1 MIHEVILLLYFRKK
15 QTTFFIAILAIFVA
29 IISIIIVIYT
39 NLSFDLALTLTAIL
53 LLISYFTFKYLIF
66 YFNYYTFHYRKELLI
81 SKKRPPYVLQAFNN
95 DDFYDRLKSLGL
107 SIYQRTNDID
117 VFYSISKNKKN
128 LLSKLG
134 QLNVFFILK
143 AGINYH
149 TKQIDY
155 YLELI
160 QSDKKLKKIYNTYT
174 LTLFKVGDT
183 LDKLDKD
190 QINDIF
196 FERQG
201 RMNVTSIN
209 VFLALKSKQLVFLHS
224 DDYSPTQYYLNHVD
238 FIKNVFNV

>member
-1 MIHEVILLLYFRKK
+1 M
-15 QTTFFIAILAIFVA
+15 
-29 IISIIIVIYT
+29 S
-39 NLSFDLALTLTAIL
+39 
-53 LLISYFTFKYLIF
+53 
-66 YFNYYTFHYRKELLI
+66 
-81 SKKRPPYVLQAFNN
+81 
-95 DDFYDRLKSLGL
+95 
-107 SIYQRTNDID
+107 
-117 VFYSISKNKKN
+117 
-128 LLSKLG
+128 
-134 QLNVFFILK
+134 FFILK

-209 VFLALKSKQLVFLHS
+209 VFSCLKK
-224 DDYSPTQYYLNHVD
+224 
-238 FIKNVFNV
+238 